1 MSVVYSSSHYSPG
14 ISVIFITNSFLYQ
27 RWKPNCTFHK
37 VAAGQVLVSQA
48 SEDYNVRRKQDI
60 SRFWKRKANQFKIR
74 WTKKPDASKLKN
86 RYSESKLSTAAR
98 LKFYNSPWM
107 CMCEWKRSVIA
118 WEKGQNCVKKY
129 PHLILCLGREKWKPV
144 LPVLFWRQ
152 TANELITLPHSTPHL
167 RIMTRL
173 GDPIRFIKFH
183 FGSIRS

>member
-14 ISVIFITNSFLYQ
+14 ISVIFITNYFLYQ
-27 RWKPNCTFHK
+27 RWKPICTFHK
-37 VAAGQVLVSQA
+37 VAACQVLVSQA

-129 PHLILCLGREKWKPV
+129 PHLILCLGREKMKTSFTCFV
-144 LPVLFWRQ
+144 LATNRQ
-152 TANELITLPHSTPHL
+152 WANHFTTFYTTPQNHDAFGGPNPFHQIPLWIHS
-167 RIMTRL
+167 
-173 GDPIRFIKFH
+173 
-183 FGSIRS
+183 